1 MKFKVVNRLEV
12 NYRTLEEQ
20 EAILQANEDFFR
32 SQGWIK

>member
-1 MKFKVVNRLEV
+1 MNEKDIAEIEWNAL
-12 NYRTLEEQ
+12 TEEER